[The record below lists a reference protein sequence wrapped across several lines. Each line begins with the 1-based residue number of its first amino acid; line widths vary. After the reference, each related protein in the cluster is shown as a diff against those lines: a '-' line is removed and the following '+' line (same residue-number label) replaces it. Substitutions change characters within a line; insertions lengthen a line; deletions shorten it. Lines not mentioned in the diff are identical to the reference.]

1 MAIRHSRIVV
11 LALLGAALQGCSSTP
26 RFNDNFGVS
35 VRANLAAQVID
46 PAAAANG
53 NPAVGVDGAA
63 ARAAHERYE
72 RSFKETD
79 QSASQPMVG
88 GGGVK

>member
-1 MAIRHSRIVV
+1 MAIGYSRIVLLV
-11 LALLGAALQGCSSTP
+11 LLGAALQGCSSAP
-26 RFNDNFGVS
+26 RFNKKFGAS

-63 ARAAHERYE
+63 ALAAHERYA
-72 RSFKETD
+72 RSFKEKD
-79 QSASQPMVG
+79 QSANQSMVG
-88 GGGVK
+88 GSGVK